1 MGLIHTLCP
10 APGPIGARSVFGED
24 AHGVYVMGWRAT
36 LKSPESRARSRQ
48 RKQQSFLVDVAEE
61 GCPPLHLWFHRHGIR
76 QLWAGTIEK
85 KILSLLDIRRFL
97 PLFILPSYSLKPAV
111 WQLSQSVC
119 IVLGMFHKDEPTCR
133 RMDVGHTQIVL
144 CL

>member
-10 APGPIGARSVFGED
+10 APGPIGARSVFRED

-36 LKSPESRARSRQ
+36 LRVQSQEPRAGKGSGSHFWWMWQ
-48 RKQQSFLVDVAEE
+48 KKVTL
-61 GCPPLHLWFHRHGIR
+61 HRHGIS